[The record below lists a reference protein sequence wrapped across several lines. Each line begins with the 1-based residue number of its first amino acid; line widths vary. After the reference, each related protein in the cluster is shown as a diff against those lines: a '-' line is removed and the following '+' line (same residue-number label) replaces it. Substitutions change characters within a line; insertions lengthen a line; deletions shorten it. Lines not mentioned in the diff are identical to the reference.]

1 MYGSDDCAVRERDC
15 PLLKGLD
22 RYFVAELS
30 TQLVELVGLELVH
43 RDQLPIAVSG
53 RNRDAVDRGG
63 IALRRGPCDIQS
75 TKREN
80 SANAQS
86 KRVFQSATSGMKHD
100 SLLEGG
106 RRKR

>member
-1 MYGSDDCAVRERDC
+1 MYGGNDCTVRERDC
-15 PLLKGLD
+15 PFLKGLH

-63 IALRRGPCDIQS
+63 VALRRRPRDIQRR
-75 TKREN
+75 KYDN
-80 SANAQS
+80 SATAYG
-86 KRVFQSATSGMKHD
+86 KTVFQSARSGMKN
-100 SLLEGG
+100 
-106 RRKR
+106 